1 MDGGVE
7 RERFHGAF
15 HATPSGGAITPPMP
29 ITERAREVLLL
40 QGQLGQLAMQVP
52 PPPEAAADRHLLG
65 YQEMGLSFHHATSIA
80 SHLERHGS
88 NLAASAFA
96 LARPMLETLQR
107 GWWFAAVAT
116 EEQAAAFLATDQFP
130 GPGVAAVGRA
140 IDAVPPFAGTAFFT
154 GLDQVE
160 WTAYHSFTHG
170 GLFALDAYAN
180 RPHLVPDYD
189 PDKLLALLDNAQ
201 RMSGVAALGMAWIG
215 RIYAPERT
223 GPVYR
228 AIHALGPQLGQ

>member
-1 MDGGVE
+1 M
-7 RERFHGAF
+7 
-15 HATPSGGAITPPMP
+15 
-29 ITERAREVLLL
+29 
-40 QGQLGQLAMQVP
+40 
-52 PPPEAAADRHLLG
+52 
-65 YQEMGLSFHHATSIA
+65 
-80 SHLERHGS
+80 
-88 NLAASAFA
+88 
-96 LARPMLETLQR
+96 
-107 GWWFAAVAT
+107 
-116 EEQAAAFLATDQFP
+116 
-130 GPGVAAVGRA
+130 GRA

-223 GPVYR
+223 EPVYR
-228 AIHALGPQLGQ
+228 AIHALGPRLGQ